1 MVGTKFQNSL
11 ILKTTGAI
19 KSLQPSNERPSPPQT
34 WIFTELSRGDTLFEG
49 KTQENPEY
57 ISVFYKKFRQFICK
71 KGYIL
76 WRKRVHFNKKICT
89 QGSVFTGS
97 CLYYG
102 SGRPSWAREAC
113 EISTTHYA
121 GARWLL
127 YKEITFTFI
136 IEVSKPLLK
145 KGKVISM
152 AKKANSLA
160 HTKWMCKYHIVL
172 PIVISITQGFTSIP
186 KARSWF
192 TWPLI
197 TKATKAVLHRANI
210 WGITGH
216 SRASLQE
223 NWQKR

>member
-160 HTKWMCKYHIVL
+160 HTKWMCKYHIV
-172 PIVISITQGFTSIP
+172 FTP
-186 KARSWF
+186 KYRR
-192 TWPLI
+192 
-197 TKATKAVLHRANI
+197 KAIYNQYKADIRDNI
-210 WGITGH
+210 
-216 SRASLQE
+216 
-223 NWQKR
+223 K